1 MLDNEESIPEPSER
15 LANDLSALY
24 RTDVSIPRSMDEAIL
39 RDARQHFARQRSR
52 RLILRIGALVTAA
65 AAMIVIVIHLSH
77 PPADRQAGE
86 PPVAMNAVDSRR
98 PVDIVDALKLARRI
112 RAGQAD
118 RAHDDINHDGAV
130 DQHDVDAIAMA
141 AVKLPEARVQ

>member
-1 MLDNEESIPEPSER
+1 MLDHEESIPEPSDR
-15 LANDLSALY
+15 FADDLSALY
-24 RTDVSIPRSMDEAIL
+24 RTDVSIPRSVDETIL
-39 RDARQHFARQRSR
+39 RDARRHFARHSSR

-86 PPVAMNAVDSRR
+86 PAVAMNDVKTKR

-112 RAGQAD
+112 RA
-118 RAHDDINHDGAV
+118 
-130 DQHDVDAIAMA
+130 
-141 AVKLPEARVQ
+141 